1 MYLSRP
7 DIYYWFIFST
17 GQYKICTFS
26 DKMTEYA
33 GLVHIVWGQYALTNA
48 WLGHNI
54 TGHSGD
60 NTTHLAIIQTI
71 MQSMWYVTYMILCF
85 IYNLIYLNHS
95 RDICLRDHFLIHRDL
110 QFTTS
115 VEYVWQIVRV
125 MKFRRKASLGTDN
138 SIIINCMWY
147 SRPSVIKCLVDT
159 YSIHYSK
166 MLSKVT
172 LHYA

>member
-1 MYLSRP
+1 MGDACILHTYR
-7 DIYYWFIFST
+7 FIFST
-17 GQYKICTFS
+17 GQYKICTCS
-26 DKMTEYA
+26 AKMTEYED
-33 GLVHIVWGQYALTNA
+33 LVHIVWGQYALTNA

-71 MQSMWYVTYMILCF
+71 MQFISYVTY
-85 IYNLIYLNHS
+85 
-95 RDICLRDHFLIHRDL
+95 L
-110 QFTTS
+110 QCHISKPFVRHIFKGSYPHISTTS

-147 SRPSVIKCLVDT
+147 SRPCVIKCLVGT

-166 MLSKVT
+166 TLSKVT
-172 LHYA
+172 LHYI